1 MSAYSQ
7 KHQFTPSI
15 NSNILL
21 YGNTYIKQ
29 NSFIR
34 GQSTIYGGNPIKIFC
49 YYGKEFIYRRTDFFY
64 HYFII
69 EDDCLFVSIEQDVK
83 YIEEK

>member
-34 GQSTIYGGNPIKIFC
+34 GQSTIYGETLLKDFVTMEKSLFTEERIF
-49 YYGKEFIYRRTDFFY
+49 YY
-64 HYFII
+64 YFTI
-69 EDDCLFVSIEQDVK
+69 DDCLFVSIEQDVK
-83 YIEEK
+83 CIEEK